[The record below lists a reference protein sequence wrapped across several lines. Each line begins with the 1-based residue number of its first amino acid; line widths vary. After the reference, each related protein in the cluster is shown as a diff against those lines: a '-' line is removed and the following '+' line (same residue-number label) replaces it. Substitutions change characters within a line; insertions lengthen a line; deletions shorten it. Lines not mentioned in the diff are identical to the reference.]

1 MEPAVIRRVYDDL
14 SGLTVWEALE
24 RTATRLP
31 DKVAVIDGDRRL
43 TYTDL
48 LEGARRYAAG
58 LAALGLQKG
67 DMAAVYL
74 PNCAEMY
81 WLFYAL
87 QGLGVTVAWINPS
100 YRQTE
105 SKFILENSGAKAIF
119 LRDEWQGYDYL
130 SSIVG
135 LGELPDLQ
143 HIVVAR
149 DGEVA
154 SADSRV
160 RSLRELGGDAPAVP
174 LPAEGLGPDDLSM
187 LIYTSGT
194 TGRSK
199 GASIS
204 QSQVLRAGFSYS
216 LGTDAGE
223 DDVFIAFL
231 PMSHS
236 YGCGTLL
243 VQPIVLGATVA
254 MLDVFSPEKAFQ
266 LIEKER
272 VTLHYAAPAH
282 YAMELKSPVR
292 KNYDISSLRAGMTAG
307 ALAPAGMITRV
318 QDEMGFYISSFLGS
332 SEVGP
337 GLSLILPLDTDL
349 ETRERCVGY
358 PLEYT
363 EAKVVDPDT
372 GVEKAVDEAGELVL
386 KGWHVTRGYWKNP
399 KETALQIRD
408 GWLHTGDL
416 VARDERG
423 CFRIMG
429 RLKEWI
435 NRGGF
440 KIVPSEIESLLAQH
454 PAVVEVCVVGTPNP
468 VLGESICTCL
478 LLDEGAEPVSLD
490 DIRGYLNGKVA
501 DYKLPDELL
510 VVREL
515 PRLAGGVKV
524 NKFGP
529 GGVVEIACTSSDK
542 QTRSR

>member
-1 MEPAVIRRVYDDL
+1 
-14 SGLTVWEALE
+14 
-24 RTATRLP
+24 
-31 DKVAVIDGDRRL
+31 
-43 TYTDL
+43 
-48 LEGARRYAAG
+48 
-58 LAALGLQKG
+58 
-67 DMAAVYL
+67 
-74 PNCAEMY
+74 
-81 WLFYAL
+81 
-87 QGLGVTVAWINPS
+87 
-100 YRQTE
+100 
-105 SKFILENSGAKAIF
+105 
-119 LRDEWQGYDYL
+119 
-130 SSIVG
+130 
-135 LGELPDLQ
+135 
-143 HIVVAR
+143 
-149 DGEVA
+149 
-154 SADSRV
+154 
-160 RSLRELGGDAPAVP
+160 VP

-199 GASIS
+199 GASIG
-204 QSQVLRAGFSYS
+204 QSQVVRAGYSYS

-231 PMSHS
+231 PLSHS

-243 VQPIVLGATVA
+243 LQPIILGATVA
-254 MLDVFSPEKAFQ
+254 MLDVFSAEKAFQ

-292 KNYDISSLRAGMTAG
+292 KNYDLSSLRAGMTAG
-307 ALAPAGMITRV
+307 ALAPTGMITRV
-318 QDEMGFYISSFLGS
+318 QDEMGYYISSFLGS

-337 GLSLILPLDTDL
+337 GLSLILPLGTDL
-349 ETRERCVGY
+349 ETRERCIGY

-372 GVEKAVDEAGELVL
+372 GVEKEVDEAGELIL

-399 KETALQIRD
+399 EETALQIRD

-416 VARDERG
+416 VARDEKG

-478 LLDEGAEPVSLD
+478 LLDEGADPLSLD
-490 DIRGYLNGKVA
+490 DLRAYLNGKVA

-510 VVREL
+510 LVREL

-529 GGVVEIACTSSDK
+529 GGVVELAKTSDEK